1 MSTVIDFPGKPSDVP
16 EHTVCDVLDMCV
28 EHAYVDGLIDEEGFR
43 HLLHCVNTVRT
54 LHEHM
59 MESESE

>member
-1 MSTVIDFPGKPSDVP
+1 MSNVIDFPGKGSPDVT

-28 EHAYVDGLIDEEGFR
+28 EHAFVSGLIDEQGLE
-43 HLLHCVNTVRT
+43 HLLHCVSTVRM

-59 MESESE
+59 MESE

>member
-1 MSTVIDFPGKPSDVP
+1 MSNIINFPGRPDQP
-16 EHTVCDVLDMCV
+16 TEHTVCDVLDMCV
-28 EHAYVDGLIDEEGFR
+28 EHAYVDGLIDEDGLR
-43 HLLHCVNTVRT
+43 HLLHCVNTVRM